1 MSFAKKVKKN
11 IEKIYI
17 KRMFGIMQLYNILVH
32 PLYNLSERL
41 REEGKLT
48 LKEDDIADEF
58 LYLLHAYDISTT
70 TKVVNL
76 VYDNLVFPIEIN
88 TQEEL
93 IDFYIDFLTDYINNI
108 SFVLTGEYP
117 DEGDMEIDEEYEEDY
132 Y

>member
-11 IEKIYI
+11 IGKIYI

-41 REEGKLT
+41 KEEGKLT

>member
-11 IEKIYI
+11 IGKIYI

-76 VYDNLVFPIEIN
+76 VYDNLMFPIEIN

-93 IDFYIDFLTDYINNI
+93 IDFYIDFLTDYINNL

>member
-11 IEKIYI
+11 IGKIYI

-70 TKVVNL
+70 TKVINL
-76 VYDNLVFPIEIN
+76 VYDNLIFPIEIN

-93 IDFYIDFLTDYINNI
+93 IDFYINFLTDYIDNL

-117 DEGDMEIDEEYEEDY
+117 NEGDMEIDEEYEEDY

>member
-1 MSFAKKVKKN
+1 
-11 IEKIYI
+11 
-17 KRMFGIMQLYNILVH
+17 MFGIMQLYNILVH

-70 TKVVNL
+70 TKVINL
-76 VYDNLVFPIEIN
+76 VYDNLIFPIEIN

-93 IDFYIDFLTDYINNI
+93 IDFYINFLTDYIDNL

-117 DEGDMEIDEEYEEDY
+117 NEGDMEIDEEYEEDY

>member
-11 IEKIYI
+11 IGKIYI

-48 LKEDDIADEF
+48 LKEDNIADEF
-58 LYLLHAYDISTT
+58 LYLLRAYDISTT

-76 VYDNLVFPIEIN
+76 VYDNLTFPIEIN

-108 SFVLTGEYP
+108 SFILTGKYP
-117 DEGDMEIDEEYEEDY
+117 DEGDMEIDEEYEEEY

>member
-11 IEKIYI
+11 IGKIYI

-76 VYDNLVFPIEIN
+76 VYDNLMFPIEIN

-93 IDFYIDFLTDYINNI
+93 IDFYINFLTDYIDNL

>member
-108 SFVLTGEYP
+108 SFILTGEYP

>member
-11 IEKIYI
+11 IGKIYI

-70 TKVVNL
+70 TKVINL
-76 VYDNLVFPIEIN
+76 AYDNLMFPIEIN

-93 IDFYIDFLTDYINNI
+93 IDFYINFLTDYINNL